1 MSWPERYTWEKGLS
15 WTRSERNIKYPP
27 HNNKLW
33 GKIRGVPCDLGE
45 SGKGS
50 AKGLTGKFEVI
61 NKNKI
66 EI

>member
-1 MSWPERYTWEKGLS
+1 MNWPERYTWEKGLN
-15 WTRSERNIKYPP
+15 WTRLERNIKYLS
-27 HNNKLW
+27 HNYRLW
-33 GKIRGVPCDLGE
+33 GKIRGVSYDLGE

-50 AKGLTGKFEVI
+50 IKRLTGKFEVI